1 MAVWK
6 FMRPILNITG
16 ATKKLQKRFE
26 NLVGENRAAG
36 LSANSA
42 YNAAKREVMEILKK
56 TKVTKTTKEDKK
68 RVLEALRKEKITK
81 KAQGGRIGYGAGDFV
96 KKLKKGKEGRKE
108 DIGKWLKDKGVDLTA
123 EEWRSKPFKE
133 KLKLWAWKFQ
143 PFYPGKLEKG
153 KDYASGGR
161 VGFKEGTKKA
171 EGGEIVFGKNVDKDL
186 L

>member
-1 MAVWK
+1 MAIWK

-81 KAQGGRIGYGAGDFV
+81 KA
-96 KKLKKGKEGRKE
+96 
-108 DIGKWLKDKGVDLTA
+108 
-123 EEWRSKPFKE
+123 
-133 KLKLWAWKFQ
+133 
-143 PFYPGKLEKG
+143 
-153 KDYASGGR
+153 
-161 VGFKEGTKKA
+161 

>member
-1 MAVWK
+1 MPFQSEKQRKYLW
-6 FMRPILNITG
+6 
-16 ATKKLQKRFE
+16 
-26 NLVGENRAAG
+26 
-36 LSANSA
+36 ANEPA
-42 YNAAKREVMEILKK
+42 IAKRWEKYPKGYNTGGVSHLFRSKYDAGDLVKKK
-56 TKVTKTTKEDKK
+56 TKKDKDTAMHTY
-68 RVLEALRKEKITK
+68 LEKYDVFLQTA
-81 KAQGGRIGYGAGDFV
+81 
-96 KKLKKGKEGRKE
+96 
-108 DIGKWLKDKGVDLTA
+108 KWLKDKGVDLTV

-143 PFYPGKLEKG
+143 PFYPGKLKKG